1 MVRWRRGNRGGCCVV
16 VPIGCLTSVAL
27 TLLFSGLAFAQLMQ
41 GCPGETG
48 ERRSRP
54 AQNGY
59 IKPCSVSLTSKE
71 WA

>member
-1 MVRWRRGNRGGCCVV
+1 MVRWGRGNRGGCCVV

-27 TLLFSGLAFAQLMQ
+27 ILLFSGLTFAQLMQ
-41 GCPGETG
+41 GCPGETD
-48 ERRSRP
+48 ERRSSP

-59 IKPCSVSLTSKE
+59 IKPSCVSLTSKE